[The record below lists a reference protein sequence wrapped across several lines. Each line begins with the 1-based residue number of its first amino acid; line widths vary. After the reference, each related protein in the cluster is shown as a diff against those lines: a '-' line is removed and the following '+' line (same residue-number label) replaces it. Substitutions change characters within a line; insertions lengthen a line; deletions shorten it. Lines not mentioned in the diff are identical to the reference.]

1 MTKEDNASIEA
12 LFQEANALWF
22 QGDPVA
28 AMEVYAEALA
38 AQASDAPIASR
49 LQIESAYC
57 LCLCEVGQISDA
69 LERYPLL
76 HRLCV
81 DNGLDV
87 TSVLRQWAKALEQN
101 GDFLAARKT
110 YERVAPDTDTPPT
123 EVLKWHHAFGLLNW
137 RDGRLTEAREHLR
150 AATELFPKDTKAGSE
165 VLAVLGNDALLS
177 LELGDVA
184 RAFRL
189 AERMQEIHNAI
200 GEVPLSSEVNA
211 VRVRATLAKR
221 QGDVARQSEI
231 FQDGLARLEARVPDD
246 WMRRLDLAND
256 YVSAAL
262 ETAPTGNAAAY
273 LQTLVD
279 AAPGEVAWIGR
290 FMLARLQIRAGEL
303 DAAKANLAYVL
314 ASCIGSGTPE
324 SEVEIA
330 MELAA
335 LAARTERASASI
347 FLGKLALKYLAEIAQ
362 NFEGTALRRVVDA
375 GAQTAEMAI
384 DHLEATGR
392 FEEALVLK
400 TVAER
405 IERRALIL
413 RRATSD
419 VPGYDLVPF
428 DRAERAAVAEWER
441 ARHDI
446 RSLREAGDL
455 IAAKELSVKTID
467 TLLGFTETLAM
478 TSVPVRMIAPLSGN
492 LRLKVVPSAEKCVV
506 HYRWSD
512 RSTSSEIAV
521 TSQEFVR
528 TVADLRNAVADRD
541 AWEEPA
547 ALLYDYLI
555 GPIEHELADV
565 ACLEID
571 TSSLA
576 RRIPFAML
584 SDGARCLVQK
594 VRIKYVLPPVLEAQ
608 TREVRGGLAHFSAF
622 GSGPLAVRPKAL
634 MPESVATGSAFTRQ
648 RLLDELAA
656 RPEYLSVAT
665 HLDSEPTRPDLWALM
680 LGSENPLYLSDFG
693 GENFD
698 LNGVRIALFATCA
711 SGLEET
717 RDRSGTSLA
726 ALALDK
732 GVESYIGTLWDIS
745 EAAAARFVDNFWDAF
760 LQNPNQDPAT
770 LLSILQSRDAE
781 RAHQS
786 GAMRSRSGGIGD
798 LSTSVTPADWAAFAI
813 FENSN
818 AAQRSEKADG

>member
-1 MTKEDNASIEA
+1 MTKKDDESIEA
-12 LFQEANALWF
+12 LFRKANALWF

-38 AQASDAPIASR
+38 PDAPIASR
-49 LQIESAYC
+49 VKIESAYC
-57 LCLCEVGQISDA
+57 LCLCEVGQVGDA

-76 HRLCV
+76 HRLC
-81 DNGLDV
+81 DENGLDA

-101 GDFLAARKT
+101 GDFRAARKT
-110 YERVAPDTDTPPT
+110 YQRVAPDTDTQSI

-137 RDGRLTEAREHLR
+137 RDGRLTEACEHLR

-189 AERMQEIHNAI
+189 AERMQEIHSAI

-211 VRVRATLAKR
+211 VRVRAALAKR

-231 FQDGLARLEARVPDD
+231 LQDGLARLEARVPDD

-256 YVSAAL
+256 YVAAAL
-262 ETAPTGNAAAY
+262 ETAPSGNAAAY
-273 LQTLVD
+273 LETLVD

-290 FMLARLQIRAGEL
+290 FMLARLQIRGGDL
-303 DAAKANLAYVL
+303 DKAKTNLADVL
-314 ASCIGSGTPE
+314 ASFIGTGTPQ
-324 SEVEIA
+324 SEVEIV

-335 LAARTERASASI
+335 LAARTNGESASI
-347 FLGKLALKYLAEIAQ
+347 VLSKLALKHLAEIAQ
-362 NFEGTALRRVVDA
+362 AFDGNALQQVVAA
-375 GAQTAEMAI
+375 GAQTAEMTV
-384 DHLEATGR
+384 DHLEAAGR
-392 FEEALVLK
+392 FEEAQVLK
-400 TVAER
+400 TLSER
-405 IERRALIL
+405 ITRRALVL
-413 RRATSD
+413 RLATSE
-419 VPGYDLVPF
+419 VPGVDLVPF
-428 DRAERAAVAEWER
+428 DLAERAAVTEWEQ

-446 RSLREAGDL
+446 RALREAGEL
-455 IAAKELSVKTID
+455 IAARDLSVKTID
-467 TLLGFTETLAM
+467 TLLGFTETM
-478 TSVPVRMIAPLSGN
+478 TPVQVRVIAPLRGN
-492 LRLKVVPSAEKCVV
+492 LRLNVVPSAEKCVV
-506 HYRWSD
+506 HYHWANRAM
-512 RSTSSEIAV
+512 SSEIEV
-521 TSQEFVR
+521 TSKEFTK
-528 TVADLRNAVADRD
+528 TVADLRNAVTDRD

-547 ALLYDYLI
+547 ARLYDHLI
-555 GPIEHELADV
+555 GPIENELADV

-594 VRIKYVLPPVLEAQ
+594 VRIKYVLPPAPAAQ
-608 TREVRGGLAHFSAF
+608 TGEARSGLAHFSAF

-634 MPESVATGSAFTRQ
+634 MSESVTTGFAFTRQ

-680 LGSENPLYLSDFG
+680 LGSEDPLYLSDFG

-732 GVESYIGTLWDIS
+732 GVKSYIGTLWDIS
-745 EAAAARFVDNFWDAF
+745 EAAAARFVDMFWDEF

-798 LSTSVTPADWAAFAI
+798 RSTSVTPADWAAFAI